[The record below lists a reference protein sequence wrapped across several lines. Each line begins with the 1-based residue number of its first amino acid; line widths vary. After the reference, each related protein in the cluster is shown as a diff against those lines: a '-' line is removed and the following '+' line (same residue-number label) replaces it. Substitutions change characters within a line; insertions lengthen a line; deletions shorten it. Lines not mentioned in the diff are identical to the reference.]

1 MNPVLEVE
9 ELSYTRAGLVVLD
22 GITFTL
28 AATDSIGIAG
38 PNGAGKSTLIWC
50 ILGLLKSQGVVTKPV
65 RTGVVFQNP
74 EDQLFMPTL
83 LDDLMLPL
91 RSTGMAEAQ
100 ASQSAI
106 ETLQRFE
113 LAPLASRP
121 ASELSLGQRK
131 RAALALAM
139 VSRPSLLLLDEPTS
153 ELDPRSCRLLADALV
168 AAPAARLV
176 ASHDLRFIERTCSR
190 LVILNHGRIQADG
203 PTASILADT
212 ALLDMHGLR

>member
-1 MNPVLEVE
+1 MNPVLQVNN
-9 ELSYTRAGLVVLD
+9 LSFSRNGRTVLD
-22 GITFTL
+22 GISFSL
-28 AATDSIGIAG
+28 DAGASIGIAG

-50 ILGLLKSQGVVTKPV
+50 ILGLLRGQGTVTKPA

-91 RSTGMAEAQ
+91 RSAGMSDVQ
-100 ASQSAI
+100 ASAAAI
-106 ETLQRFE
+106 ETLLQFE
-113 LAPLASRP
+113 MEPLAGRP

-139 VSRPSLLLLDEPTS
+139 VYKPDLLLLDEPTA

-168 AAPAARLV
+168 SAPAARLV
-176 ASHDLRFIERTCSR
+176 ASHDLGFVERTCSR
-190 LVILNHGRIQADG
+190 LIILDGGRIQADG
-203 PTASILADT
+203 PTASLLADSE
-212 ALLDMHGLR
+212 LLDRHGLR